1 MKSSAI
7 LEDSPWTF
15 LHVKENVL
23 HTVHGAEMG
32 GLVLNSPAR
41 LPWLPCCGSVV
52 KNLPANAGGTGSIL
66 DLGRLHIWQSH

>member
-7 LEDSPWTF
+7 LEDLPWTF
-15 LHVKENVL
+15 LCVKETVL
-23 HTVHGAEMG
+23 HTVQGAG

-52 KNLPANAGGTGSIL
+52 KNLPANAGDTGSIP
-66 DLGRLHIWQSH
+66 DPGRPHTWQSC